1 MPKAR
6 RLHAQSNSLHTGSNA
21 STSVNRVATKR
32 AKGSGPQLR
41 DKATINRLNMYRSK
55 IKRDDTGKIVKGGV
69 GVGQQVREMLPAR
82 IAPDRRWF
90 GNTRVVG
97 QREMQA
103 FREEVAAKVADPYSV
118 LLKQHKLPM
127 GLLKDTPSRAR
138 MDLLGAETY
147 ESTFGPRQQRKRA
160 KLPVYDLQSLVARAD
175 EAASGYAEEGDTS
188 VEREAAGFTEAAREK
203 VFEAGMSRRI
213 KGEVLKVVDSS
224 DVLVQVLDARDPLG
238 TRAYHV
244 EAFIRR
250 NAAHKHLIFVL
261 NKCDLL
267 PTKVTAHWIRV
278 LSKEAPTIA
287 FHASITNPFGKG
299 AFINLLRQFGKLHAD
314 KKAISV
320 GFIGYPNVGK
330 SSVINTLRKK
340 KVCNVAPIPGETKV
354 WQYITL
360 FRKIYLIDC
369 PGTVLPSGASET
381 ELVLKGV
388 VRIERIEDC
397 TVHVAGVL
405 ERVKREHIQR
415 TYGVQ
420 SWTVRERAH
429 SAAATAAAHA
439 PHRRAP
445 ARSRARA
452 PWCAVRP
459 PRRPRAR
466 ALRPAVPPRR
476 APGL

>member
-6 RLHAQSNSLHTGSNA
+6 RLHSQANALHTGSNA
-21 STSVNRVATKR
+21 ATSVNRVAN
-32 AKGSGPQLR
+32 AKAKSSGPKLR

-55 IKRDDTGKIVKGGV
+55 IKRDDKGKIVKGGV
-69 GVGQQVREMLPAR
+69 GVGQQVRDMLPAR

-97 QREMQA
+97 QQEMQD
-103 FREEVAAKVADPYSV
+103 FREEVSKKVTDPYSV
-118 LLKQHKLPM
+118 LIKQHKLPM
-127 GLLKDTPSRAR
+127 GLLKDATSRQR

-147 ESTFGPRQQRKRA
+147 ESTFGPRKQRKRA
-160 KLPVYDLQSLVARAD
+160 KLAVYDLESLVARA
-175 EAASGYAEEGDTS
+175 EG
-188 VEREAAGFTEAAREK
+188 AAGDYVEGADSNIERFADYTDAAREK
-203 VFEAGMSRRI
+203 VFEAGQSRRI

-224 DVLVQVLDARDPLG
+224 DVVVCVLDARDPMG

-244 EAFIRR
+244 ESFIRK
-250 NAAHKHLIFVL
+250 NAAHKHVVFVL

-299 AFINLLRQFGKLHAD
+299 SFINLLRQFAKLHSD

-320 GFIGYPNVGK
+320 GFVGYPNVGK

-360 FRKIYLIDC
+360 FKRVYLIDC
-369 PGTVLPSGASET
+369 PGTVMPSGASET
-381 ELVLKGV
+381 DLVLKGV
-388 VRIERIEDC
+388 VRIERVEDC
-397 TVHVAGVL
+397 TVHVEGVL
-405 ERVKREHIQR
+405 RRVRREHVVR
-415 TYGVQ
+415 TYGITQWEV
-420 SWTVRERAH
+420 
-429 SAAATAAAHA
+429 
-439 PHRRAP
+439 
-445 ARSRARA
+445 
-452 PWCAVRP
+452 
-459 PRRPRAR
+459 R
-466 ALRPAVPPRR
+466 ALPWP
-476 APGL
+476 